1 MLEGLYVGCV
11 GRADEH
17 GSAGMEELQIAWSV
31 IVHLQRRGPTG
42 QPVKPHEMKVGDRAW
57 HEEHVNVK
65 FASLKTENW
74 SSNIYAASRLSLPP
88 VPPVHLALAPPLPL
102 LLLPRASA
110 CPGGLYKSLC
120 HLPSVSCTC
129 ALTRSRPHSGIF
141 LPGGLGTKVYTKNT
155 SCSGCNGN
163 VSTGRYIQTYTRT
176 NIYALS
182 IYHMFVCMGP
192 AVAGQSWKWNRRAYL
207 APFFASCFLCTTSP
221 SFWGCVPPLWEDW
234 LGLVGYP
241 QRMQGAH
248 LQLLLLQWRCPAPP
262 PFQLEVLPL
271 PCPWLCILCHFFFL
285 APLHPWSAMAS
296 RQSSNVLCLAG
307 ELPNSV
313 CMVQLQRCS

>member
-65 FASLKTENW
+65 FASLKTEGW

-102 LLLPRASA
+102 LLLPHASA

-141 LPGGLGTKVYTKNT
+141 LPGGLGTKVCTKNT

-176 NIYALS
+176 NIYAYINLP
-182 IYHMFVCMGP
+182 YVCMH
-192 AVAGQSWKWNRRAYL
+192 
-207 APFFASCFLCTTSP
+207 
-221 SFWGCVPPLWEDW
+221 
-234 LGLVGYP
+234 
-241 QRMQGAH
+241 GACGG
-248 LQLLLLQWRCPAPP
+248 RPV
-262 PFQLEVLPL
+262 LEV
-271 PCPWLCILCHFFFL
+271 
-285 APLHPWSAMAS
+285 
-296 RQSSNVLCLAG
+296 
-307 ELPNSV
+307 E
-313 CMVQLQRCS
+313 